1 MQTSQGLHNIESNM
15 QVKEFALK
23 YFWDTLPNGLTIV
36 TVEMPHI
43 HTMEVSMFVRAG
55 LRYENAQNNGISH
68 FLEHMMFRG
77 NRKYPNSIALNMEF
91 ESIGRDLR
99 ASTLGEYTQYGF
111 SPHVSQ
117 LNKGLELFSEFFST
131 PIFPEIELERGIILE
146 EYFEELNEEGVN
158 VDINNQACKLLYP
171 GTPMAWPTIG
181 TEDTIKSIKTEMLKE
196 YFDRHYVPGNMV
208 LAFAGPVEHSHVLEI
223 SKKYFSG
230 FSNGEKPFP
239 KDHFIGSIPENQE
252 KPELHF
258 QKDSDSQIE
267 LQICFRSC
275 SYNDPDFLVLAL
287 ISRVFD
293 DGFTSRLQRVLRE
306 ERGLVY
312 SIECR
317 ATSMSDLGTIDFDV
331 TMRPEKVMEV
341 TKILLKEIKSFSKEG
356 PTQSELAHIKKRY
369 FFDLDSELDD
379 PYRQVVRYAF
389 PHLYSREM
397 SLDEERSLIE
407 SITAE
412 KMLQVADKVFDSKK
426 LNLILVGPYTA
437 QLKSQ
442 LEELICQF

>member
-1 MQTSQGLHNIESNM
+1 ME
-15 QVKEFALK
+15 VKEFALK
-23 YFWDTLPNGLTIV
+23 YFRDTLTNGLNVV

-55 LRYENAQNNGISH
+55 LRYENPQNNGISH

-77 NRKYPNSIALNMEF
+77 NKKYPNSIALNMEF
-91 ESIGRDLR
+91 ENIGRDLR

-117 LNKGLELFSEFFST
+117 LEKGLELFSEFFSSPT
-131 PIFPEIELERGIILE
+131 FPEIELERGIILE

-171 GTPMAWPTIG
+171 DTPMAWPTIG
-181 TEDTIKSIKTEMLKE
+181 TEETIKSIKAEMLRD
-196 YFDRHYVPGNMV
+196 YFNRHYVPGNMV
-208 LAFAGPVEHSHVLEI
+208 LAFAGPIEHANVFKLA
-223 SKKYFSG
+223 KNYFS
-230 FSNGEKPFP
+230 SLENGVEPFP
-239 KDHFIGSIPENQE
+239 KDHFFGSISENQE
-252 KPELHF
+252 QPGLHF
-258 QKDSDSQIE
+258 QEDSDSQIE
-267 LQICFRSC
+267 LQICFRSY
-275 SYNDPDFLVLAL
+275 SYNHPDFLVLAL

-312 SIECR
+312 SVECR

-331 TMRPEKVMEV
+331 AMRHEKVMEV
-341 TKILLKEIKSFSKEG
+341 TDLLLKEIRNFVKEG
-356 PTQSELAHIKKRY
+356 PTENELAHIKKRY
-369 FFDLDSELDD
+369 FFELDSELDD

-397 SLDEERSLIE
+397 SLEEERILIE
-407 SITAE
+407 SITVK
-412 KMLQVADKVFDSKK
+412 KMQEVANKVFDSKR
-426 LNLILVGPYTA
+426 LNLILVGPYTSK
-437 QLKSQ
+437 LKSQ
-442 LEELICQF
+442 LEDLIHKF